1 VQDAVQKANALVEA
15 LGWIRQFRD
24 RYIVIKLGGSALEN
38 PESVRAVLTDVIFM
52 ETVGMRPILVH
63 GGGKA
68 INAAMDKAG
77 LVPQFVQGRRYTDEA
92 TLKIVAR
99 VLGEEICESLVD
111 EIKTQGGSAVALNQR
126 TQCPLIGEPL
136 TIPGEDGEPMS
147 LGRVGK
153 IVDIHRD
160 LLAATCRADTVPVIP
175 SLAVDRA
182 GELLNV
188 NADTAA
194 AALARLLGA
203 EKLVFLS
210 DVEGI
215 FLDRSDRS
223 SLQRHLTAARCRE
236 LIADG
241 IIDAG
246 MIPKVEAG
254 IEALEAGVKKVHM
267 VDARFPHS
275 LLLEIYSDE
284 GVGTEIVKRQ
294 PVG

>member
-1 VQDAVQKANALVEA
+1 MEAAVRKADVLVEA

-38 PESVRAVLTDVIFM
+38 PEAVRAVLTDVIFM
-52 ETVGMRPILVH
+52 ETVGMRPVLVH

-68 INAAMDKAG
+68 ITAAMDQAG
-77 LVPQFVQGRRYTDEA
+77 LQPHFVQGRRYTDEA

-111 EIKTQGGSAVALNQR
+111 EIKTQGGRAVALNQK
-126 TQCPLIGEPL
+126 TQFSLIGEPL
-136 TIPGEDGEPMS
+136 TIPGDDGEPMS

-153 IVDIHRD
+153 VIDIHRD
-160 LLAATCRADTVPVIP
+160 LLSATCRADTVPVIP

-215 FLDRSDRS
+215 FLDRRDPST
-223 SLQRHLTAARCRE
+223 LQRHLTAGRCRE

-284 GVGTEIVKRQ
+284 GIGTEIVKRQ

>member
-1 VQDAVQKANALVEA
+1 MA
-15 LGWIRQFRD
+15 
-24 RYIVIKLGGSALEN
+24 GGRRS
-38 PESVRAVLTDVIFM
+38 T
-52 ETVGMRPILVH
+52 
-63 GGGKA
+63 
-68 INAAMDKAG
+68 AAMDEAG
-77 LVPQFVQGRRYTDEA
+77 LEPHFVQGRRYTDEA
-92 TLKIVAR
+92 TLKIVTR

-111 EIKTQGGSAVALNQR
+111 EIKAQGGRAVALNQNS
-126 TQCPLIGEPL
+126 QFSLIGEPL
-136 TIPGEDGEPMS
+136 TIPDEQGEPMS

-153 IVDIHRD
+153 VVDIRRE
-160 LLAATCRADTVPVIP
+160 LLSATCRADTVPVIP

-194 AALARLLGA
+194 AAVAKMLGA

-223 SLQRHLTAARCRE
+223 TLQRHLTAARCRE
-236 LIADG
+236 LIAAG

-246 MIPKVEAG
+246 MIPKVEAS

-267 VDARFPHS
+267 VDARFPALPAAGD
-275 LLLEIYSDE
+275 LLGRRDRDGDCETAAGRMNY
-284 GVGTEIVKRQ
+284 
-294 PVG
+294 